1 MENLE
6 RNILNYFNDIES
18 SAPPLIKIKGFVKN
32 ANKWNQSVYFN
43 NQKDDITWLS
53 PIREKLD
60 DADKWIHSVYLGI
73 FKTELLIEEFSNDTQ
88 DLNELKTSYHTCFIH
103 FMVDQHGRPVKNS
116 LVIPDY
122 LSSLYYYLNGK
133 EQENNIFQ
141 DKIIDAYSAWENS
154 ILRNGG
160 SVKKEDLYELLK
172 TISKILGWNIFIKYL
187 NDKPE
192 YMAYLESL
200 NSKFYRKLSFDSNI
214 KTSSIAGDLQ
224 FVLSKM
230 DEKENINEPLK
241 SALKKYLN
249 SDFSYIDKNKIDVI
263 KNRDIIKKML
273 SPEHMPDVTWPF
285 IDKNSLVLSQQ
296 FSVNTLL
303 HELEDGGL
311 FSVNGP
317 PGTGKTTLLKEIIAN
332 IIYKRA
338 CALYDFKDDPSS
350 AFSSIGKISYKYSKT
365 GEKDIFSL
373 DKKLKGYEIVVASSN
388 NGAVQNITQELPLFK
403 EIDEEVHN
411 SILYFS
417 EIATNLNDKKSW
429 GTICATLGNK
439 QNNHTFLSNFLY
451 DGVDDKK
458 DVRSIFE
465 FLKNYRYFD
474 EHVMS
479 WSDACDYFAVKKK
492 NVEKLKQYLFEIDSY
507 MRNYNSF
514 VEQFNSYKAIYD
526 NKVSDY
532 NKYVDEIEDLLLTQ
546 KNMEEKLTVLEKEH
560 DEIHKQTFW
569 GKINV
574 FKKNVDTF
582 KLDEQILTTKKEI
595 VALIQLIS
603 TKTLNIKKI
612 EDDISNSR
620 KELTIS
626 QEKLAHAKDAILNV
640 DNSYNIPSNQ
650 FWEEKDEII
659 QLKSPWIS
667 QKLNQGRIELF
678 IASLQLHK
686 AFIIH
691 NKEPIVQNLRSL
703 TEVING
709 DFTDKDVYTECIWQT
724 LFLICPVVSTTFAS
738 LGKLFTGMGEN
749 SIGWLLV
756 DEAGQATPQSP
767 IGGLFRAKRAVFV
780 GDPLQVQPVIQVEAK
795 LSDVLL
801 KKNKVSNIW
810 NSCNFSAQQV
820 ADRNNIYGTT
830 FGYGE
835 NAIWVGSPLR
845 VHRRCYEP
853 MFSIA
858 NRIAYNSS
866 MIFGK
871 NKKSV
876 ITNEMKVLGEKQWI
890 HVEGTPSKE
899 SHFIKKEAEVLF
911 LKLRE
916 VMKLNPDKLPKV
928 YIISPFKTVAF
939 ELSKLLKQH
948 KSKWCPQKISDEDLS
963 QWVGNHVGTIHAFQG
978 KETDIV
984 FLVLG
989 GNIDKPGAITWVCNE
1004 PNILNVAV
1012 TRAKYA
1018 FYIIGNE
1025 KVWNKGVFGLI
1036 KKILN

>member
-6 RNILNYFNDIES
+6 KNILSYFNDIES

-32 ANKWNQSVYFN
+32 TSKWNQSVYFN

-53 PIREKLD
+53 PIREKLEEP
-60 DADKWIHSVYLGI
+60 DKWIHSVYLGI

-88 DLNELKTSYHTCFIH
+88 DLNELKTSYHTCFIN
-103 FMVDQHGRPVKNS
+103 FMVDQNGKPVKNS

-141 DKIIDAYSAWENS
+141 DKIIDAYSAWESS
-154 ILRNGG
+154 ILRNSGII
-160 SVKKEDLYELLK
+160 KKEDLYELLK

-224 FVLSKM
+224 FVLSKL

-241 SALKKYLN
+241 SALNKYLN
-249 SDFSYIDKNKIDVI
+249 NDFSYIEKNKVDVI
-263 KNRDIIKKML
+263 KNRDIVQKML
-273 SPEHMPDVTWPF
+273 SPEYIPDVTWPF
-285 IDKNSLVLSQQ
+285 VDKNSLVLSQQ

-303 HELEDGGL
+303 NELDQGGL

-332 IIYKRA
+332 ILYKRA
-338 CALYDFKDDPSS
+338 CALYEFKDSPSS
-350 AFSSIGKISYKYSKT
+350 AFSSVGKISYKYSKT

-373 DKKLKGYEIVVASSN
+373 DKKIKGHEIVVASSN

-403 EIDEEVHN
+403 EIDVDCHD

-474 EHVMS
+474 EHIMS
-479 WSDACDYFAVKKK
+479 WEDACNYFAVKKK
-492 NVEKLKQYLFEIDSY
+492 NVDNLKQYLFEIDSY
-507 MRNYNSF
+507 MKNYNSF
-514 VEQFNSYKAIYD
+514 VKQFDEYKAIYD
-526 NKVSDY
+526 NKVIEY
-532 NKYVDEIEDLLLTQ
+532 NKYVDEIEGYLSKQ
-546 KNMEEKLTVLEKEH
+546 KELENQLNILEKEH
-560 DEIHKQTFW
+560 DEINKQSFW

-574 FKKNVDTF
+574 FKKPVDTF
-582 KLDEQILTTKKEI
+582 KLDEKILSIKKEI
-595 VALIQLIS
+595 SSLIKFIS
-603 TKTLNIKKI
+603 NKTINIKKI
-612 EDDISNSR
+612 EEDILTSR
-620 KELTIS
+620 KELTLS
-626 QEKLAHAKDAILNV
+626 QEKLSHAKDAILNA
-640 DNSYNIPSNQ
+640 DNSYNIPSQQ
-650 FWEEKDEII
+650 FWEENDKLI

-667 QKLNQGRIELF
+667 NKFNQARIELF
-678 IASLQLHK
+678 VASLQLHK
-686 AFIIH
+686 AFIIY
-691 NKEPIVQNLRSL
+691 NKEPIIQNLRSL

-709 DFTDKDVYTECIWQT
+709 DFTDKDIYTECIWQT

-767 IGGLFRAKRAVFV
+767 IGGLFRSKRAVFV

-835 NAIWVGSPLR
+835 NSIWVGSPLR

-858 NRIAYNSS
+858 NKIAYNNS

-871 NKKSV
+871 DKKSF

-890 HVEGTPSKE
+890 NVEGIPSKE

-916 VMKLNPDKLPKV
+916 LMKLSPDKLPKV

-939 ELSKLLKQH
+939 ELSKLLKQY

-963 QWVGNHVGTIHAFQG
+963 HWIGNHVGTIHAFQG

-1036 KKILN
+1036 RKILN